1 MNQSFVQREWSHV
14 TFVNRE
20 QDLGLE
26 GLRKSKMSYHP
37 VRKVEKYRILVY
49 YFMLVIRGDTK
60 AIYSLLRAVC
70 FHTARDFFEKCYL
83 FSCSSCSH

>member
-37 VRKVEKYRILVY
+37 VRKVEKYRILV
-49 YFMLVIRGDTK
+49 
-60 AIYSLLRAVC
+60 
-70 FHTARDFFEKCYL
+70 
-83 FSCSSCSH
+83 